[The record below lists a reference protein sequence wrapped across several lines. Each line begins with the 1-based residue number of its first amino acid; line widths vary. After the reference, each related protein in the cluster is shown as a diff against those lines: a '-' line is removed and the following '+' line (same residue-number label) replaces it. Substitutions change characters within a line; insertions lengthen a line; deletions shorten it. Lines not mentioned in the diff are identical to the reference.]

1 MRDERPTRRPRG
13 EALLIL
19 DPEDVRAL
27 IRGANDCAAVT
38 AAGDAASPERYV
50 DAETRLRAILQAA
63 RRRLEEALEVEPWYY
78 LDPSAWPEDQ
88 EAPAFLR
95 PADGRALERA
105 ARASRR
111 RRGRDDPTRRRLSRL
126 LLAAE
131 AEWDLE
137 EEASS

>member
-1 MRDERPTRRPRG
+1 MTHPKRQPRG

-19 DPEDVRAL
+19 DPGDVRAL
-27 IRGANDCAAVT
+27 IRGANDCAAVA
-38 AAGDAASPERYV
+38 AAGGVAAPDRYV
-50 DAETRLRAILQAA
+50 DAETRLRAILQVA
-63 RRRLEEALEVEPWYY
+63 RRRLEEALEIEPWYY
-78 LDPSAWPEDQ
+78 LDPDAWPDDQ
-88 EAPAFLR
+88 QAPAFLR

-131 AEWDLE
+131 AEWDLTE
-137 EEASS
+137 GASS